1 MANKH
6 AKAKNLRA
14 RALVSLVAIIVV
26 VAVCAYL
33 GLCGFGKGTM
43 INYLKP
49 WGDAISLGLD
59 LRGGVYT
66 VYQAENNGDPDF
78 DTKME
83 STVSILTSRLT
94 RQGFTEA
101 TVTRQGSD
109 RIRVEIPN
117 VSDPNQILTIIGTP
131 AQLYFVDESGNNLME
146 GSMVKNA
153 QAAQDQDGKPCIAF
167 ELTDEGA
174 KIFAE
179 ATAANLG
186 KTISIT
192 LDGETISRATVNT
205 VIAGGKGEITGN
217 FTADE
222 AKNLAT
228 LILSGALPLNLA
240 QLEVSAIS
248 ATLGVEAL
256 DRAIQAGIIGVALV
270 MLFMLFRY
278 RLCGLVADIAL
289 TIYIMIVVLLLA
301 LTGAQLTL
309 PGVAGI
315 ILGIGM
321 AVDANVVIFERI
333 REEVKNGRPIG
344 SAVRKG
350 FSNALSAIIDSNVTT
365 IIAAVVLYAF
375 GTGSVRGFALTL
387 GIGVATFSNQNL
399 GAGRRS
405 RIWQS
410 VKAALAIY
418 FVWWVFVMAF
428 TFLLGGA
435 AIRGITG
442 STDEVIISNALL
454 YLKISAPVIPPMAVL
469 VILRNMLQG
478 IQHTVE
484 PLLASGLELV
494 GKVIFAVWLVPVQ
507 GYRAVCFCEPT
518 TWVVCFVFILLAV
531 WRCRGD
537 LRDAEKI

>member
-6 AKAKNLRA
+6 AKAKNLRG

-228 LILSGALPLNLA
+228 LILSGALPLNLT

-350 FSNALSAIIDSNVTT
+350 FSNAISAIIDSNVTT

-387 GIGVATFSNQNL
+387 GIGVATSL
-399 GAGRRS
+399 VTA
-405 RIWQS
+405 
-410 VKAALAIY
+410 
-418 FVWWVFVMAF
+418 VFV
-428 TFLLGGA
+428 THKLL
-435 AIRGITG
+435 
-442 STDEVIISNALL
+442 D
-454 YLKISAPVIPPMAVL
+454 
-469 VILRNMLQG
+469 
-478 IQHTVE
+478 
-484 PLLASGLELV
+484 
-494 GKVIFAVWLVPVQ
+494 IFA
-507 GYRAVCFCEPT
+507 
-518 TWVVCFVFILLAV
+518 
-531 WRCRGD
+531 D
-537 LRDAEKI
+537 LGIKNQKLYV

>member
-6 AKAKNLRA
+6 AKAKNLRV

-49 WGDAISLGLD
+49 WGDAISHGLD

-146 GSMVKNA
+146 GAMVKNA

-228 LILSGALPLNLA
+228 LILSGALPLNLT

-387 GIGVATFSNQNL
+387 GIGVATSL
-399 GAGRRS
+399 VTA
-405 RIWQS
+405 
-410 VKAALAIY
+410 
-418 FVWWVFVMAF
+418 VFV
-428 TFLLGGA
+428 THKLL
-435 AIRGITG
+435 
-442 STDEVIISNALL
+442 D
-454 YLKISAPVIPPMAVL
+454 
-469 VILRNMLQG
+469 
-478 IQHTVE
+478 
-484 PLLASGLELV
+484 
-494 GKVIFAVWLVPVQ
+494 IFA
-507 GYRAVCFCEPT
+507 
-518 TWVVCFVFILLAV
+518 
-531 WRCRGD
+531 D
-537 LRDAEKI
+537 LGIKNQKLYV

>member
-6 AKAKNLRA
+6 AKAKNPRIRA
-14 RALVSLVAIIVV
+14 VISLVAIVVV

-33 GLCGFGKGTM
+33 GLFGFGKGTM

-66 VYQAENNGDPDF
+66 VYQAEDNGDPDF

-131 AQLYFVDESGNNLME
+131 AQLYFVDEDGNNLME

-167 ELTDEGA
+167 ERTDEGA

-228 LILSGALPLNLA
+228 LILSGALPLNLT

-256 DRAIQAGIIGVALV
+256 DRAIQAGVIGVILV

-333 REEVKNGRPIG
+333 REEVKVGRPIG

-387 GIGVATFSNQNL
+387 GIGVATSLFT
-399 GAGRRS
+399 A
-405 RIWQS
+405 
-410 VKAALAIY
+410 
-418 FVWWVFVMAF
+418 VFV
-428 TFLLGGA
+428 THKLL
-435 AIRGITG
+435 
-442 STDEVIISNALL
+442 D
-454 YLKISAPVIPPMAVL
+454 
-469 VILRNMLQG
+469 
-478 IQHTVE
+478 
-484 PLLASGLELV
+484 
-494 GKVIFAVWLVPVQ
+494 IFADMGIKNQKLYV
-507 GYRAVCFCEPT
+507 
-518 TWVVCFVFILLAV
+518 
-531 WRCRGD
+531 
-537 LRDAEKI
+537 

>member
-14 RALVSLVAIIVV
+14 RALVSLFAIIVV

-146 GSMVKNA
+146 GGMVKNA

-228 LILSGALPLNLA
+228 LILSGALPLNLT

-387 GIGVATFSNQNL
+387 GIGVATS
-399 GAGRRS
+399 
-405 RIWQS
+405 
-410 VKAALAIY
+410 
-418 FVWWVFVMAF
+418 FVTAVFV
-428 TFLLGGA
+428 THKLL
-435 AIRGITG
+435 
-442 STDEVIISNALL
+442 D
-454 YLKISAPVIPPMAVL
+454 
-469 VILRNMLQG
+469 
-478 IQHTVE
+478 
-484 PLLASGLELV
+484 
-494 GKVIFAVWLVPVQ
+494 IFA
-507 GYRAVCFCEPT
+507 
-518 TWVVCFVFILLAV
+518 
-531 WRCRGD
+531 D
-537 LRDAEKI
+537 LGIKNQKLYV

>member
-6 AKAKNLRA
+6 AKAKNPRIRA
-14 RALVSLVAIIVV
+14 VISLVAIVVV

-33 GLCGFGKGTM
+33 GLFGFGKGTM

-66 VYQAENNGDPDF
+66 VYQAENYGDPDF

-131 AQLYFVDESGNNLME
+131 AQLYFVDESGSNLME
-146 GSMVKNA
+146 GAMVKNA

-228 LILSGALPLNLA
+228 LILSGALPLNLT

-315 ILGIGM
+315 ILGIRM
-321 AVDANVVIFERI
+321 AVVAYVVIFERI

-387 GIGVATFSNQNL
+387 GIGVATSL
-399 GAGRRS
+399 VTA
-405 RIWQS
+405 
-410 VKAALAIY
+410 
-418 FVWWVFVMAF
+418 VFV
-428 TFLLGGA
+428 THKLL
-435 AIRGITG
+435 
-442 STDEVIISNALL
+442 D
-454 YLKISAPVIPPMAVL
+454 
-469 VILRNMLQG
+469 
-478 IQHTVE
+478 
-484 PLLASGLELV
+484 
-494 GKVIFAVWLVPVQ
+494 IFA
-507 GYRAVCFCEPT
+507 
-518 TWVVCFVFILLAV
+518 
-531 WRCRGD
+531 D
-537 LRDAEKI
+537 LGIKNQKLYV

>member
-33 GLCGFGKGTM
+33 GLFGFGKGTM

-146 GSMVKNA
+146 GAMVKNA
-153 QAAQDQDGKPCIAF
+153 SAAYDQDGKPCIAF
-167 ELTDEGA
+167 ELNDEGA

-228 LILSGALPLNLA
+228 LILSGALPLNLT

-387 GIGVATFSNQNL
+387 GIGVATSL
-399 GAGRRS
+399 VTA
-405 RIWQS
+405 
-410 VKAALAIY
+410 
-418 FVWWVFVMAF
+418 VFV
-428 TFLLGGA
+428 THKLL
-435 AIRGITG
+435 
-442 STDEVIISNALL
+442 D
-454 YLKISAPVIPPMAVL
+454 
-469 VILRNMLQG
+469 
-478 IQHTVE
+478 
-484 PLLASGLELV
+484 
-494 GKVIFAVWLVPVQ
+494 IFA
-507 GYRAVCFCEPT
+507 
-518 TWVVCFVFILLAV
+518 
-531 WRCRGD
+531 D
-537 LRDAEKI
+537 LGIKNQKLYV

>member
-6 AKAKNLRA
+6 AKAKNPRIRA
-14 RALVSLVAIIVV
+14 VISLVAIVVV

-33 GLCGFGKGTM
+33 GLFGFGKGTM

-66 VYQAENNGDPDF
+66 VYQAEDNGDPDF

-131 AQLYFVDESGNNLME
+131 AQLYFVDEDGNNLME

-228 LILSGALPLNLA
+228 LILSGALPLNLT

-256 DRAIQAGIIGVALV
+256 DRAIQAGLIGVILV

-333 REEVKNGRPIG
+333 REEVKVGRPIG

-387 GIGVATFSNQNL
+387 GIGVATSLFT
-399 GAGRRS
+399 A
-405 RIWQS
+405 
-410 VKAALAIY
+410 
-418 FVWWVFVMAF
+418 VFV
-428 TFLLGGA
+428 THKLL
-435 AIRGITG
+435 
-442 STDEVIISNALL
+442 D
-454 YLKISAPVIPPMAVL
+454 
-469 VILRNMLQG
+469 
-478 IQHTVE
+478 
-484 PLLASGLELV
+484 
-494 GKVIFAVWLVPVQ
+494 IFADMGIKNQKLYV
-507 GYRAVCFCEPT
+507 
-518 TWVVCFVFILLAV
+518 
-531 WRCRGD
+531 
-537 LRDAEKI
+537 

>member
-6 AKAKNLRA
+6 AKAKNPRKRA
-14 RALVSLVAIIVV
+14 IVSLVATVVV

-33 GLCGFGKGTM
+33 GLFGFGKGTM

-66 VYQAENNGDPDF
+66 VYQAEDTDDPDF
-78 DTKME
+78 DPKMS

-117 VSDPNQILTIIGTP
+117 VSDPNEILTIIGTP

-146 GSMVKNA
+146 GAMVKNA
-153 QAAQDQDGKPCIAF
+153 SAAYDQDGKPCIAF
-167 ELTDEGA
+167 ELNDEGA

-186 KTISIT
+186 KTTSIT

-228 LILSGALPLNLA
+228 LILSGALPLNLT

-256 DRAIQAGIIGVALV
+256 DRAIQAGIIGVILV
-270 MLFMLFRY
+270 MLFMIFRY
-278 RLCGLVADIAL
+278 RLCGVVADIAL

-333 REEVKNGRPIG
+333 REEVNVGRPLG
-344 SAVRKG
+344 SAIRKG
-350 FSNALSAIIDSNVTT
+350 FSNALSAIVDSNVTT

-387 GIGVATFSNQNL
+387 GIGVVTSL
-399 GAGRRS
+399 
-405 RIWQS
+405 
-410 VKAALAIY
+410 
-418 FVWWVFVMAF
+418 F
-428 TFLLGGA
+428 TA
-435 AIRGITG
+435 
-442 STDEVIISNALL
+442 
-454 YLKISAPVIPPMAVL
+454 
-469 VILRNMLQG
+469 
-478 IQHTVE
+478 
-484 PLLASGLELV
+484 
-494 GKVIFAVWLVPVQ
+494 
-507 GYRAVCFCEPT
+507 
-518 TWVVCFVFILLAV
+518 VFITHKLLDVFA
-531 WRCRGD
+531 D
-537 LRDAEKI
+537 LGIKNQKLYVR

>member
-78 DTKME
+78 DTKIE

-146 GSMVKNA
+146 GAMVKNA

-228 LILSGALPLNLA
+228 LILSGALPLNLT

-387 GIGVATFSNQNL
+387 GIGVATSL
-399 GAGRRS
+399 VTA
-405 RIWQS
+405 
-410 VKAALAIY
+410 
-418 FVWWVFVMAF
+418 VFV
-428 TFLLGGA
+428 THKLL
-435 AIRGITG
+435 
-442 STDEVIISNALL
+442 D
-454 YLKISAPVIPPMAVL
+454 
-469 VILRNMLQG
+469 
-478 IQHTVE
+478 
-484 PLLASGLELV
+484 
-494 GKVIFAVWLVPVQ
+494 IFA
-507 GYRAVCFCEPT
+507 
-518 TWVVCFVFILLAV
+518 
-531 WRCRGD
+531 D
-537 LRDAEKI
+537 LGIKNQKLYV

>member
-49 WGDAISLGLD
+49 WSDAISLGLD

-146 GSMVKNA
+146 GAMVKNA

-228 LILSGALPLNLA
+228 LILSGALPLNLT

-375 GTGSVRGFALTL
+375 GTGFVRGFALTL
-387 GIGVATFSNQNL
+387 GIGVATSL
-399 GAGRRS
+399 VTA
-405 RIWQS
+405 
-410 VKAALAIY
+410 
-418 FVWWVFVMAF
+418 VFV
-428 TFLLGGA
+428 THKLL
-435 AIRGITG
+435 
-442 STDEVIISNALL
+442 D
-454 YLKISAPVIPPMAVL
+454 
-469 VILRNMLQG
+469 
-478 IQHTVE
+478 
-484 PLLASGLELV
+484 
-494 GKVIFAVWLVPVQ
+494 IFA
-507 GYRAVCFCEPT
+507 
-518 TWVVCFVFILLAV
+518 
-531 WRCRGD
+531 D
-537 LRDAEKI
+537 LGIKNQKLYV

>member
-6 AKAKNLRA
+6 AKAKNPRIRA
-14 RALVSLVAIIVV
+14 VISLVAIVVV

-33 GLCGFGKGTM
+33 GLFGFGKGTM

-66 VYQAENNGDPDF
+66 VYQAEDNGDPDF

-131 AQLYFVDESGNNLME
+131 AQLYFVDEDGNNLME

-228 LILSGALPLNLA
+228 LILSGALPLNLT

-256 DRAIQAGIIGVALV
+256 DRAIQAGVIGVILV

-333 REEVKNGRPIG
+333 REEVKVGRPIG

-387 GIGVATFSNQNL
+387 GIGAATSLFT
-399 GAGRRS
+399 A
-405 RIWQS
+405 
-410 VKAALAIY
+410 
-418 FVWWVFVMAF
+418 VFV
-428 TFLLGGA
+428 THKLL
-435 AIRGITG
+435 
-442 STDEVIISNALL
+442 D
-454 YLKISAPVIPPMAVL
+454 
-469 VILRNMLQG
+469 
-478 IQHTVE
+478 
-484 PLLASGLELV
+484 
-494 GKVIFAVWLVPVQ
+494 IFADMGIKNQKLYV
-507 GYRAVCFCEPT
+507 
-518 TWVVCFVFILLAV
+518 
-531 WRCRGD
+531 
-537 LRDAEKI
+537 

>member
-146 GSMVKNA
+146 GAMVKNA
-153 QAAQDQDGKPCIAF
+153 QASQDQDGKPCIAF

-205 VIAGGKGEITGN
+205 VIAGGKGEITDN

-228 LILSGALPLNLA
+228 LILSGALPLNLT

-387 GIGVATFSNQNL
+387 GIGVATSL
-399 GAGRRS
+399 VTA
-405 RIWQS
+405 
-410 VKAALAIY
+410 
-418 FVWWVFVMAF
+418 VFV
-428 TFLLGGA
+428 THKLL
-435 AIRGITG
+435 
-442 STDEVIISNALL
+442 D
-454 YLKISAPVIPPMAVL
+454 
-469 VILRNMLQG
+469 
-478 IQHTVE
+478 
-484 PLLASGLELV
+484 
-494 GKVIFAVWLVPVQ
+494 IFA
-507 GYRAVCFCEPT
+507 
-518 TWVVCFVFILLAV
+518 
-531 WRCRGD
+531 D
-537 LRDAEKI
+537 LGIKNQKLYV

>member
-6 AKAKNLRA
+6 AKAKNPRIRA
-14 RALVSLVAIIVV
+14 VISLVAIVVV

-33 GLCGFGKGTM
+33 GLFGFGKGTM

-66 VYQAENNGDPDF
+66 VYQAEDNGDPDF

-131 AQLYFVDESGNNLME
+131 AQLYFVDEDGNNLME

-228 LILSGALPLNLA
+228 LILSGALPLNLT

-256 DRAIQAGIIGVALV
+256 DRAIQAGVIGVILV

-333 REEVKNGRPIG
+333 REEVKVGRPIG

-350 FSNALSAIIDSNVTT
+350 FSSALSAIIDSNVTT

-387 GIGVATFSNQNL
+387 GIGVATSLFT
-399 GAGRRS
+399 A
-405 RIWQS
+405 
-410 VKAALAIY
+410 
-418 FVWWVFVMAF
+418 VFV
-428 TFLLGGA
+428 THKLL
-435 AIRGITG
+435 
-442 STDEVIISNALL
+442 D
-454 YLKISAPVIPPMAVL
+454 
-469 VILRNMLQG
+469 
-478 IQHTVE
+478 
-484 PLLASGLELV
+484 
-494 GKVIFAVWLVPVQ
+494 IFADMGIKNQKLYV
-507 GYRAVCFCEPT
+507 
-518 TWVVCFVFILLAV
+518 
-531 WRCRGD
+531 
-537 LRDAEKI
+537 

>member
-14 RALVSLVAIIVV
+14 HALVSLVAIIVV

-131 AQLYFVDESGNNLME
+131 AQLYFVDEGGNNLME

-228 LILSGALPLNLA
+228 LILSGALPLNLT

-387 GIGVATFSNQNL
+387 GIGVATSL
-399 GAGRRS
+399 VTA
-405 RIWQS
+405 
-410 VKAALAIY
+410 
-418 FVWWVFVMAF
+418 VFV
-428 TFLLGGA
+428 THKLL
-435 AIRGITG
+435 
-442 STDEVIISNALL
+442 D
-454 YLKISAPVIPPMAVL
+454 
-469 VILRNMLQG
+469 
-478 IQHTVE
+478 
-484 PLLASGLELV
+484 
-494 GKVIFAVWLVPVQ
+494 IFA
-507 GYRAVCFCEPT
+507 
-518 TWVVCFVFILLAV
+518 
-531 WRCRGD
+531 D
-537 LRDAEKI
+537 LGIKNQKLYV

>member
-6 AKAKNLRA
+6 AKAKNPRIRA
-14 RALVSLVAIIVV
+14 VISLVAIVVV

-33 GLCGFGKGTM
+33 GLFGFGKGTM

-66 VYQAENNGDPDF
+66 VYQAEDNGDPDF

-131 AQLYFVDESGNNLME
+131 AQLYFVDEDGNNLME

-179 ATAANLG
+179 ATATNLG

-228 LILSGALPLNLA
+228 LILSGALPLNLT

-256 DRAIQAGIIGVALV
+256 DRAIQAGVIGVILV

-333 REEVKNGRPIG
+333 REEVKVGRPIG

-387 GIGVATFSNQNL
+387 GIGVATSLFT
-399 GAGRRS
+399 A
-405 RIWQS
+405 
-410 VKAALAIY
+410 
-418 FVWWVFVMAF
+418 VFV
-428 TFLLGGA
+428 THKLL
-435 AIRGITG
+435 
-442 STDEVIISNALL
+442 D
-454 YLKISAPVIPPMAVL
+454 
-469 VILRNMLQG
+469 
-478 IQHTVE
+478 
-484 PLLASGLELV
+484 
-494 GKVIFAVWLVPVQ
+494 IFADMGIKNQKLYV
-507 GYRAVCFCEPT
+507 
-518 TWVVCFVFILLAV
+518 
-531 WRCRGD
+531 
-537 LRDAEKI
+537 

>member
-26 VAVCAYL
+26 VAICAYL

-146 GSMVKNA
+146 GAMVKNA

-179 ATAANLG
+179 ATAANIG

-228 LILSGALPLNLA
+228 LILSGALPLNLT

-387 GIGVATFSNQNL
+387 GIGVATSL
-399 GAGRRS
+399 VTA
-405 RIWQS
+405 
-410 VKAALAIY
+410 
-418 FVWWVFVMAF
+418 VFV
-428 TFLLGGA
+428 THKLL
-435 AIRGITG
+435 
-442 STDEVIISNALL
+442 D
-454 YLKISAPVIPPMAVL
+454 
-469 VILRNMLQG
+469 
-478 IQHTVE
+478 
-484 PLLASGLELV
+484 
-494 GKVIFAVWLVPVQ
+494 IFA
-507 GYRAVCFCEPT
+507 
-518 TWVVCFVFILLAV
+518 
-531 WRCRGD
+531 D
-537 LRDAEKI
+537 LGIKNQKLYV

>member
-14 RALVSLVAIIVV
+14 RALVSLVAIVVV
-26 VAVCAYL
+26 VAICAYL

-146 GSMVKNA
+146 GAMVKNA

-228 LILSGALPLNLA
+228 LILSGALPLNLT

-387 GIGVATFSNQNL
+387 GIGVATSL
-399 GAGRRS
+399 VTA
-405 RIWQS
+405 
-410 VKAALAIY
+410 
-418 FVWWVFVMAF
+418 VFV
-428 TFLLGGA
+428 THKLL
-435 AIRGITG
+435 
-442 STDEVIISNALL
+442 D
-454 YLKISAPVIPPMAVL
+454 
-469 VILRNMLQG
+469 
-478 IQHTVE
+478 
-484 PLLASGLELV
+484 
-494 GKVIFAVWLVPVQ
+494 IFA
-507 GYRAVCFCEPT
+507 
-518 TWVVCFVFILLAV
+518 
-531 WRCRGD
+531 D
-537 LRDAEKI
+537 LGIKNQKLYV

>member
-146 GSMVKNA
+146 GAMVKNA

-228 LILSGALPLNLA
+228 LILSGALPLNLT

-333 REEVKNGRPIG
+333 REEVKNGRPVG

-387 GIGVATFSNQNL
+387 GIGVATSL
-399 GAGRRS
+399 VTA
-405 RIWQS
+405 
-410 VKAALAIY
+410 
-418 FVWWVFVMAF
+418 VFV
-428 TFLLGGA
+428 THKLL
-435 AIRGITG
+435 
-442 STDEVIISNALL
+442 D
-454 YLKISAPVIPPMAVL
+454 
-469 VILRNMLQG
+469 
-478 IQHTVE
+478 
-484 PLLASGLELV
+484 
-494 GKVIFAVWLVPVQ
+494 IFA
-507 GYRAVCFCEPT
+507 
-518 TWVVCFVFILLAV
+518 
-531 WRCRGD
+531 D
-537 LRDAEKI
+537 LGIKNQKLYV

>member
-6 AKAKNLRA
+6 AKAKNPRIRA
-14 RALVSLVAIIVV
+14 VISLVAIIVV

-146 GSMVKNA
+146 GAMVKNA

-228 LILSGALPLNLA
+228 LILSGALPLNLT

-387 GIGVATFSNQNL
+387 GIGVATSL
-399 GAGRRS
+399 VTA
-405 RIWQS
+405 
-410 VKAALAIY
+410 
-418 FVWWVFVMAF
+418 VFV
-428 TFLLGGA
+428 THKLL
-435 AIRGITG
+435 
-442 STDEVIISNALL
+442 D
-454 YLKISAPVIPPMAVL
+454 
-469 VILRNMLQG
+469 
-478 IQHTVE
+478 
-484 PLLASGLELV
+484 
-494 GKVIFAVWLVPVQ
+494 IFA
-507 GYRAVCFCEPT
+507 
-518 TWVVCFVFILLAV
+518 
-531 WRCRGD
+531 D
-537 LRDAEKI
+537 LGIKNQKLYV

>member
-1 MANKH
+1 M
-6 AKAKNLRA
+6 
-14 RALVSLVAIIVV
+14 
-26 VAVCAYL
+26 
-33 GLCGFGKGTM
+33 
-43 INYLKP
+43 
-49 WGDAISLGLD
+49 
-59 LRGGVYT
+59 
-66 VYQAENNGDPDF
+66 YQAEDNGDPDF

-131 AQLYFVDESGNNLME
+131 AQLYFVDEDGNNLME

-228 LILSGALPLNLA
+228 LILSGALPLNLT

-256 DRAIQAGIIGVALV
+256 DRAIQAGVIGVILV

-333 REEVKNGRPIG
+333 REEVKVGRPIG

-387 GIGVATFSNQNL
+387 GIGVATSLFTAVFVTHKLLICRHGHQEPEALRVIRRGGKKHGYQSEEPPQAL
-399 GAGRRS
+399 RSAFHRHYDCGACDDADRSRYESGRRFHG
-405 RIWQS
+405 R
-410 VKAALAIY
+410 
-418 FVWWVFVMAF
+418 
-428 TFLLGGA
+428 
-435 AIRGITG
+435 
-442 STDEVIISNALL
+442 
-454 YLKISAPVIPPMAVL
+454 
-469 VILRNMLQG
+469 
-478 IQHTVE
+478 HHH
-484 PLLASGLELV
+484 
-494 GKVIFAVWLVPVQ
+494 
-507 GYRAVCFCEPT
+507 
-518 TWVVCFVFILLAV
+518 
-531 WRCRGD
+531 D
-537 LRDAEKI
+537 L

>member
-6 AKAKNLRA
+6 AKAKNPRIRA
-14 RALVSLVAIIVV
+14 VISLVAIVVV

-33 GLCGFGKGTM
+33 GLFGFGKGTM

-66 VYQAENNGDPDF
+66 VYQAEDNGDPDF

-131 AQLYFVDESGNNLME
+131 AQLYFVDEDGNNLME

-192 LDGETISRATVNT
+192 LDGETISRATVKT

-228 LILSGALPLNLA
+228 LILSGALPLNLT

-256 DRAIQAGIIGVALV
+256 DRAIQAGVIGVILV

-333 REEVKNGRPIG
+333 REEVKVGRPIG

-387 GIGVATFSNQNL
+387 GIGVATSLFT
-399 GAGRRS
+399 A
-405 RIWQS
+405 
-410 VKAALAIY
+410 
-418 FVWWVFVMAF
+418 VFV
-428 TFLLGGA
+428 THKLL
-435 AIRGITG
+435 
-442 STDEVIISNALL
+442 D
-454 YLKISAPVIPPMAVL
+454 
-469 VILRNMLQG
+469 
-478 IQHTVE
+478 
-484 PLLASGLELV
+484 
-494 GKVIFAVWLVPVQ
+494 IFADMGIKNQKLYV
-507 GYRAVCFCEPT
+507 
-518 TWVVCFVFILLAV
+518 
-531 WRCRGD
+531 
-537 LRDAEKI
+537 

>member
-146 GSMVKNA
+146 GAMVKNA
-153 QAAQDQDGKPCIAF
+153 QASQDQDGKPCIAF

-228 LILSGALPLNLA
+228 LILSGALPLNLT

-387 GIGVATFSNQNL
+387 GIGVATSL
-399 GAGRRS
+399 VTA
-405 RIWQS
+405 
-410 VKAALAIY
+410 
-418 FVWWVFVMAF
+418 VFV
-428 TFLLGGA
+428 THKLL
-435 AIRGITG
+435 
-442 STDEVIISNALL
+442 D
-454 YLKISAPVIPPMAVL
+454 
-469 VILRNMLQG
+469 
-478 IQHTVE
+478 
-484 PLLASGLELV
+484 
-494 GKVIFAVWLVPVQ
+494 IFA
-507 GYRAVCFCEPT
+507 
-518 TWVVCFVFILLAV
+518 
-531 WRCRGD
+531 D
-537 LRDAEKI
+537 LGIKNQKLYV

>member
-6 AKAKNLRA
+6 AKAKNPRIRA
-14 RALVSLVAIIVV
+14 VISLVAIGVG

-33 GLCGFGKGTM
+33 GLFGFGKGTM

-66 VYQAENNGDPDF
+66 VYQAEDNGDPDF

-101 TVTRQGSD
+101 TVTRQGND

-131 AQLYFVDESGNNLME
+131 AQLYFVDEDGNNLME

-228 LILSGALPLNLA
+228 LILSGALPLNLT

-256 DRAIQAGIIGVALV
+256 DRAIQAGVIGVILV

-333 REEVKNGRPIG
+333 REEVKVGRPIG

-387 GIGVATFSNQNL
+387 GIGVATSLFT
-399 GAGRRS
+399 A
-405 RIWQS
+405 
-410 VKAALAIY
+410 
-418 FVWWVFVMAF
+418 VFV
-428 TFLLGGA
+428 THKLL
-435 AIRGITG
+435 
-442 STDEVIISNALL
+442 D
-454 YLKISAPVIPPMAVL
+454 
-469 VILRNMLQG
+469 
-478 IQHTVE
+478 
-484 PLLASGLELV
+484 
-494 GKVIFAVWLVPVQ
+494 IFADMGIKNQKLYV
-507 GYRAVCFCEPT
+507 
-518 TWVVCFVFILLAV
+518 
-531 WRCRGD
+531 
-537 LRDAEKI
+537 

>member
-6 AKAKNLRA
+6 AKAKNPRIRA
-14 RALVSLVAIIVV
+14 VISLVAIVVV

-33 GLCGFGKGTM
+33 GLFGFGKGTM

-66 VYQAENNGDPDF
+66 VYQAEDNGDPDF

-131 AQLYFVDESGNNLME
+131 AQLYFVDEDGNNLME

-228 LILSGALPLNLA
+228 LILSGALPLNLT

-256 DRAIQAGIIGVALV
+256 DCAIQAGVIGVILV

-333 REEVKNGRPIG
+333 REEVKVGRPIG

-387 GIGVATFSNQNL
+387 GIGVATSLFT
-399 GAGRRS
+399 A
-405 RIWQS
+405 
-410 VKAALAIY
+410 
-418 FVWWVFVMAF
+418 VFV
-428 TFLLGGA
+428 THKLL
-435 AIRGITG
+435 
-442 STDEVIISNALL
+442 D
-454 YLKISAPVIPPMAVL
+454 
-469 VILRNMLQG
+469 
-478 IQHTVE
+478 
-484 PLLASGLELV
+484 
-494 GKVIFAVWLVPVQ
+494 IFADMGIKNQKLYV
-507 GYRAVCFCEPT
+507 
-518 TWVVCFVFILLAV
+518 
-531 WRCRGD
+531 
-537 LRDAEKI
+537 